1 MRISTRVEKVLEN
14 KSIYCYS
21 NGVLKNKLNI
31 KDKEELDKVEA
42 SLSYLRLRKLEE
54 SDIRFSFDTKYYL
67 QLHNFIFQDIY
78 NFAGEIRSENISKSV
93 KVNINGETEN
103 IPFCRPEFIYTCLK
117 EILEKMKKNA
127 LQIKTYDEYIE
138 YLSYYYAE
146 INIIHPFREGNGR
159 TQREYFRQLVEV
171 LNKYLPL
178 NNIYLDYSDLNELNR
193 NNLIQGCINS
203 AFSGDLTLLKEF
215 FKSTLKEKEYDKTKT
230 V

>member
-31 KDKEELDKVEA
+31 KDKDELDKVEA
-42 SLSYLRLRKLEE
+42 SLTYLRLRKLEE
-54 SDIRFSFDTKYYL
+54 NNFKFSFDIKYYL
-67 QLHNFIFQDIY
+67 NLHQFIFQDIY
-78 NFAGEIRSENISKSV
+78 DFAGEVRSENISKSV
-93 KVNINGETEN
+93 STYGNTSN

-117 EILEKMKKNA
+117 DILEKMKKNA
-127 LQIKTYDEYIE
+127 LQIKTYDDYIE
-138 YLSYYYAE
+138 YLSYYYSE

-178 NNIYLDYSDLNELNR
+178 NNMCLDYSDLNELNR